1 MNSKQAYRCERL
13 LMFGGNANN
22 GANDGIVYS
31 NSNNAFSNTNSNIG
45 SRHTLAEYAIRDAG
59 RLYWR
64 HPGHRKPWSV
74 VTQRCVGHECQNNGT
89 LRLSSVVGNMV
100 LVGRR
105 RFGRS
110 MQNAMQG
117 LVCKVCKVCKVYKV
131 YKVDSLFFSGCRVG
145 GLPDMM
151 ATLLVSMFSKIF
163 ESCRILSKVDC
174 L

>member
-1 MNSKQAYRCERL
+1 
-13 LMFGGNANN
+13 MFGGNANN
-22 GANDGIVYS
+22 GANDGLVYS

-117 LVCKVCKVCKVYKV
+117 LVCKVCKVCKVA
-131 YKVDSLFFSGCRVG
+131 SLFFFGMPGRRIAGYDGYAVG
-145 GLPDMM
+145 FD
-151 ATLLVSMFSKIF
+151 VF
-163 ESCRILSKVDC
+163 EDFRKLSNIIEG
-174 L
+174 